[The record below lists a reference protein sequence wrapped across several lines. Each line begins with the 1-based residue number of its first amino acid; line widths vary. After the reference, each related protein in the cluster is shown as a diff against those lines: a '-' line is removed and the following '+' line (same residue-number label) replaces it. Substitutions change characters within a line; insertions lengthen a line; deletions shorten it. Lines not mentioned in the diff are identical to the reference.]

1 MNTGQ
6 MMLTA
11 MAMVLLGITTISMNR
26 NSLNSGTIVRQT
38 EIGIYGVSLA
48 TSYIERAATL
58 QFDRYDTTTGVT
70 ITSLA
75 QLTPTNSLGYE
86 TGAGEFANQP
96 ATWDDFDDY
105 NGMSILDTMGGVG
118 VFCTKASVYYVN
130 DLNANPTSLPSTPTW
145 YKRMDVQTFGNLGRG
160 VFTDTGSTAT
170 QMGVN
175 TIKLSYIF
183 SYFVMP

>member
-58 QFDRYDTTTGVT
+58 QFDRYDTSTGT
-70 ITSLA
+70 IITLLS
-75 QLTPTNSLGYE
+75 QLTPINSLGYE
-86 TGAGEFANQP
+86 TGHGEKANDP
-96 ATWDDFDDY
+96 THWDDFDDY
-105 NGMSILDTMGGVG
+105 NNMCIQDTMPGVG
-118 VFCTKASVYYVN
+118 IFLTRASVYYVN
-130 DLNANPTSLPSTPTW
+130 DLNANPGSLPTTPTW
-145 YKRMDVQTFGNLGRG
+145 YKRMDVFTSGNLGRG

-170 QMGVN
+170 QMGVD

-183 SYFVMP
+183 SYFSM